1 VSLSTSEVESIHDH
15 LTAGLERA
23 RLLASASS
31 PSVPRFVSP
40 VFEVE
45 ASAQMVV
52 LLARLVEVVEGL
64 REDHA
69 ASTKATAK
77 QLDEL
82 FRLLAGR

>member
-1 VSLSTSEVESIHDH
+1 MSSDGERIHAQ

-23 RLLASASS
+23 GLLASASP

-40 VFEVE
+40 AVEVE
-45 ASAQMVV
+45 ASDQMVV

-82 FRLLAGR
+82 FRLLAH

>member
-1 VSLSTSEVESIHDH
+1 MSSDGERIHDH

-23 RLLASASS
+23 RLLASASPS
-31 PSVPRFVSP
+31 PSSATRFVSP
-40 VFEVE
+40 VVEVE
-45 ASAQMVV
+45 ASDQMVV
-52 LLARLVEVVEGL
+52 LLARLLIVVEGL

-82 FRLLAGR
+82 FRLLAH